1 MEDPVVTE
9 SGIAY
14 ERSAITEHISKNGKM
29 DPLSRKP
36 ISGSLYPCV
45 PIKRAIEDFL
55 EKNPWAY
62 DYSEGESYHDIS
74 F

>member
-14 ERSAITEHISKNGKM
+14 ERSAITEHMAKNGKI

-36 ISGSLYPCV
+36 ISGTLYPCV
-45 PIKRAIEDFL
+45 PIKKAIEDFL
-55 EKNPWAY
+55 
-62 DYSEGESYHDIS
+62 
-74 F
+74 